1 MKAYPGVGLSAK
13 QQKCNRRLSR
23 ARVVVEC
30 AFERLKGRWRSLLKR
45 NDMKID
51 KMCNDVTACCILH
64 NICEIHRDEFNE
76 KWLEE
81 VEETSGPSSS
91 GGSLPSSSAAVT
103 IRNALADYF
112 FTH

>member
-1 MKAYPGVGLSAK
+1 MEAYLGVGLSIK
-13 QQKCNRRLSR
+13 QQKFNRRLSR

-30 AFERLKGRWRSLLKR
+30 AFGRLNGRWRSLLKR

-51 KMCNDVTACCILH
+51 KMCNAVTACCILH
-64 NICEIHRDEFNE
+64 NICKIHGDEFNE
-76 KWLEE
+76 EWLEE
-81 VEETSGPSSS
+81 VEETSGSSSS

-103 IRNALADYF
+103 IHNALADYF

>member
-1 MKAYPGVGLSAK
+1 
-13 QQKCNRRLSR
+13 
-23 ARVVVEC
+23 
-30 AFERLKGRWRSLLKR
+30 
-45 NDMKID
+45 
-51 KMCNDVTACCILH
+51 MCNAVTVYRILH

-76 KWLEE
+76 EWLEE

-103 IRNALADYF
+103 IPNALADYF